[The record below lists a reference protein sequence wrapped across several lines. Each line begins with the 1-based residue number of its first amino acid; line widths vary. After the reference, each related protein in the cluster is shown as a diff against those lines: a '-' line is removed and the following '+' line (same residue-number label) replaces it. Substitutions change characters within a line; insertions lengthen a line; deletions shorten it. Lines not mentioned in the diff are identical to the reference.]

1 MEQRSSLN
9 ITSLF
14 VADYQ
19 TMAPPLPQI
28 HYTQAI
34 WLEMGRWPLFVWTRE
49 KGERGLGGG
58 QLGEKGDNHQVHSMP
73 ICRLVN
79 GLILLECKAAATLT
93 RSLSRQWRENPRLV
107 PLKGGGSKRGLRNGP
122 PRFVLLCLQKQ
133 THPPFWW
140 KPCGSGPPWG
150 TDGDEDRKLGGT
162 HHMHI
167 PGHSGWKN
175 DDKCQKTT
183 RHWMWHE
190 VDIECKARRASTNK
204 FWYLLFFHGW
214 QILS

>member
-79 GLILLECKAAATLT
+79 GLILPECKAAATLT
-93 RSLSRQWRENPRLV
+93 RSLSRQWRENPATGSPQGRGIKAGIEEWAPSLCALV
-107 PLKGGGSKRGLRNGP
+107 SPKTNASSFLMEALWKWSTLRNRWWWG
-122 PRFVLLCLQKQ
+122 QK
-133 THPPFWW
+133 T
-140 KPCGSGPPWG
+140 G
-150 TDGDEDRKLGGT
+150 
-162 HHMHI
+162 
-167 PGHSGWKN
+167 GHSSHAHSWSFWMKN
-175 DDKCQKTT
+175 
-183 RHWMWHE
+183 RW
-190 VDIECKARRASTNK
+190 
-204 FWYLLFFHGW
+204 
-214 QILS
+214 